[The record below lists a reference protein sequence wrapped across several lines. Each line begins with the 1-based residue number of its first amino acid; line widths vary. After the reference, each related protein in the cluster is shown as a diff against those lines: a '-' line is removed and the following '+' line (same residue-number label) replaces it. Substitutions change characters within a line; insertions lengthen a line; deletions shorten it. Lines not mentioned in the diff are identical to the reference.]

1 MKIVIVGGGGV
12 RTPQIIKTLHQNR
25 KTLSIKEISML
36 DIEKEKLDY
45 IKLIN
50 DELISDNEIKLNY
63 TLNAEEAF
71 ENADF
76 IFFTIRVGQ
85 IADRIKD
92 EKIPLKYGVV
102 GQETTGPGGFAMA
115 MRTIPVMLDYL
126 KIIKKISPDAWVLNL
141 TNPSGLITQA
151 LTEAGYNK
159 VIGLCDGPTVL
170 KEEIAEELNLN
181 EEELFYDY
189 FGLNHFGWI
198 KKVLHNGN
206 DITEKILNN
215 NHALKETR
223 VEPDFLRKIK
233 MIPNEYLL
241 FYYNNTDAVK
251 NLKDSKLSR
260 GEIIKALNDK
270 LFMELNKIINQK
282 SNKSALDV
290 YLNYNRARND
300 SYLQVE
306 TMGLKSDNIAEE
318 LWGGIKADDS
328 MEMETGYGNIA
339 LDVMISL
346 NSQIPELMLLNVV
359 NNGAINC
366 LDDKDVVEIPVYI
379 DKNGLHPLNISKVPE
394 HARGMLQTVKS
405 YERLTIKAAVE
416 KSYSYALQALV
427 VHPLVPDVKTAKSIL
442 DDYVDQHNYFPKLK

>member
-12 RTPQIIKTLHQNR
+12 RTPQIIKTLHKNR
-25 KTLSIKEISML
+25 KTLSIKEITML

-45 IKLIN
+45 VRLIN

-63 TLNAEEAF
+63 TLKAEKAF
-71 ENADF
+71 KNADF

-85 IADRIKD
+85 IADRIID

-126 KIIKKISPDAWVLNL
+126 KIIAKVSPDAWVLNL

-170 KEEIAEELNLN
+170 KEEIAEELDLK

-206 DITEKILNN
+206 DITEKVLNN
-215 NHALKETR
+215 DQALKETR
-223 VEPDFLRKIK
+223 VDPDFLRKIK

-241 FYYNNTDAVK
+241 FYYNNTEAVK
-251 NLKDSKLSR
+251 NLKQSKLSR

-270 LFMELNKIINQK
+270 LFKELNKIINQK

-290 YLNYNRARND
+290 YLDYNRARND

-318 LWGGIKADDS
+318 LWGGIKANDS

-346 NSQIPELMLLNVV
+346 NSQIPKLMLLNVV

-366 LDDKDVVEIPVYI
+366 LDDEDVVEIPVYI
-379 DKNGLHPLNISKVPE
+379 DKNGLHPVNISEVPE

-405 YERLTIKAAVE
+405 YERLTIKAA
-416 KSYSYALQALV
+416 KDNSYAYALQALV
-427 VHPLVPDVKTAKSIL
+427 IHPLIPDLKTARSIL
-442 DDYVDQHNYFPKLK
+442 DDYIDQHNYFPKLN